1 MSKIYWLK
9 VCLERRFLRIYFS
22 QQERSSILAQL
33 FWVVAIFASQ
43 CDRQVIPPVLCSSS
57 SFAEPSLGFQI
68 QGASSLYSWSIS
80 QILEHEFFCLGHLGS
95 SGSKKKSEFEFFWS
109 TFKGVF
115 FTFCGQKKLYSF
127 LNIVVS
133 PLKSCLM
140 QICNFLVGT
149 S

>member
-80 QILEHEFFCLGHLGS
+80 QILEHEFFFFGQLGS
-95 SGSKKKSEFEFFWS
+95 SGSKEKKVNLSFSEQLLRV
-109 TFKGVF
+109 VF
-115 FTFCGQKKLYSF
+115 SSFCGKKTQIFKKIYCSVRTKKLHKIK
-127 LNIVVS
+127 LN
-133 PLKSCLM
+133 
-140 QICNFLVGT
+140 
-149 S
+149 